1 MDADKGARF
10 RLLRHGL
17 GPARTVLLVL
27 LCLAAYLPGISTL
40 PPTDRDEARYVQAT
54 HQMVETGNHIDIR
67 FQGETRYKKPAGIY
81 WLQSAAIA
89 LAGRGA
95 DSPIW
100 VYRLVSVLGGTLAV
114 LGVGW
119 LGTWLFG
126 GAAGMAAALAQ
137 AAIFML
143 CFEARIAKTDAFL
156 LSTVVFA
163 QAALATLWIGH
174 REERPTGW
182 AAPLVFW
189 IATGAGIMIKGPVTP
204 LVSLLTVL
212 SLCLYHRE
220 AGWLRRLKPLAGF
233 AIVVAIAA
241 PWLVLITLKS
251 GMAFW
256 TESVGKDLFG
266 KVAGAQES
274 HGAPPGFYALI
285 FVVFMWPFGVMALR
299 GGLRVV
305 TRFRDDPRL
314 AFLVAWYVP
323 YWIVIEALPT
333 KLPQYALPIY
343 PAVILALAWALGE
356 GLLMAPFASR
366 WQRWLE
372 WLTLGGHVLAT
383 LALAALA
390 VGLPAWLDGSLSPA
404 GVLAAAA
411 ALVTGALAS
420 GRLPVPPAASIRYA
434 AFGGIATLALVMTFV
449 LPSLTPVWLSPAIAK
464 AFRAGRPCPGSVL
477 ASAGFEEPS
486 LVFLAGTRTVLTDG
500 AGAAD
505 YLASH
510 PKCGIAAVSDRER
523 PAFLAAAGKY
533 GLRLRPGDAVEGIN
547 YSKGHRLAIRLYTV
561 AKPE

>member
-1 MDADKGARF
+1 
-10 RLLRHGL
+10 
-17 GPARTVLLVL
+17 
-27 LCLAAYLPGISTL
+27 
-40 PPTDRDEARYVQAT
+40 
-54 HQMVETGNHIDIR
+54 
-67 FQGETRYKKPAGIY
+67 
-81 WLQSAAIA
+81 
-89 LAGRGA
+89 
-95 DSPIW
+95 
-100 VYRLVSVLGGTLAV
+100 
-114 LGVGW
+114 
-119 LGTWLFG
+119 
-126 GAAGMAAALAQ
+126 
-137 AAIFML
+137 
-143 CFEARIAKTDAFL
+143 
-156 LSTVVFA
+156 
-163 QAALATLWIGH
+163 
-174 REERPTGW
+174 
-182 AAPLVFW
+182 
-189 IATGAGIMIKGPVTP
+189 
-204 LVSLLTVL
+204 
-212 SLCLYHRE
+212 
-220 AGWLRRLKPLAGF
+220 
-233 AIVVAIAA
+233 
-241 PWLVLITLKS
+241 
-251 GMAFW
+251 
-256 TESVGKDLFG
+256 
-266 KVAGAQES
+266 
-274 HGAPPGFYALI
+274 
-285 FVVFMWPFGVMALR
+285 MWPFGLMALR
-299 GGLRVV
+299 GGLRVF

-372 WLTLGGHVLAT
+372 WLTLGRPRPRHACAGGAGGGAAGLARRV
-383 LALAALA
+383 ALP
-390 VGLPAWLDGSLSPA
+390 GRRSWPRRQHSL
-404 GVLAAAA
+404 
-411 ALVTGALAS
+411 TGALAS

-561 AKPE
+561 AKPQ